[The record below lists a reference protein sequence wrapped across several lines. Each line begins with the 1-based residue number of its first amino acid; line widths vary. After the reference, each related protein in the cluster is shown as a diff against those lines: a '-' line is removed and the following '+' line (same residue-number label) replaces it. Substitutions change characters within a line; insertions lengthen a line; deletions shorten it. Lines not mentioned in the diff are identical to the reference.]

1 MTDNNCF
8 VCMNIARTK
17 RCSHCNL
24 RAHTNCWEEYKQ
36 TQNIDPLYDQ
46 GVICPQCSR
55 LTVSRIYRTR
65 HRLREIIRE
74 EIKEANFQE
83 KVRQL
88 LSLIHTTTST
98 LGKKTVAIGLFEF
111 IFRNMWFLN
120 RHPLFRSCVY
130 NKLLELS
137 NAQEV
142 WNYPRLMLH
151 IMF

>member
-1 MTDNNCF
+1 
-8 VCMNIARTK
+8 
-17 RCSHCNL
+17 
-24 RAHTNCWEEYKQ
+24 
-36 TQNIDPLYDQ
+36 
-46 GVICPQCSR
+46 
-55 LTVSRIYRTR
+55 LTVSRIYITR
-65 HRLREIIRE
+65 HRLRQIIRE
-74 EIKEANFQE
+74 EIKETNFQE

-88 LSLIHTTTST
+88 LSLIRTTTST
-98 LGKKTVAIGLFEF
+98 LGKKTVTIGLFEF

>member
-1 MTDNNCF
+1 M
-8 VCMNIARTK
+8 
-17 RCSHCNL
+17 
-24 RAHTNCWEEYKQ
+24 
-36 TQNIDPLYDQ
+36 
-46 GVICPQCSR
+46 
-55 LTVSRIYRTR
+55 TVSRIYITR

-74 EIKEANFQE
+74 ETKETNFQE

-98 LGKKTVAIGLFEF
+98 LEKKRLAIWLFEY
-111 IFRNMWFLN
+111 IFSNMWFLN

-142 WNYPRLMLH
+142 WNYPRLMIH
-151 IMF
+151 RMFLN